1 MNATTQHLEYILNAN
16 WTDYINRN
24 PEMYR
29 RVENVQWFRAARLG
43 TLDTFGGPEH
53 CRRVML
59 NCEYEMVTR
68 PALWPWQGQS

>member
-1 MNATTQHLEYILNAN
+1 MIPAMQRLDYLLTASFTQFI
-16 WTDYINRN
+16 DRPQDI
-24 PEMYR
+24 YR

-59 NCEYEMVTR
+59 ECEQEMVTR
-68 PALWPWQGQS
+68 PEPWPWEG

>member
-1 MNATTQHLEYILNAN
+1 MSPAMQRLEYLLNASF
-16 WTDYINRN
+16 TRFIDY
-24 PEMYR
+24 PQDVYR

-59 NCEYEMVTR
+59 NCEQEMVTR
-68 PALWPWQGQS
+68 PEPWPWQA

>member
-1 MNATTQHLEYILNAN
+1 MNPAMQRLEYLLNASF
-16 WTDYINRN
+16 TRFIDRPQDI
-24 PEMYR
+24 YR

-59 NCEYEMVTR
+59 NCEQEMVTR
-68 PALWPWQGQS
+68 PEPWPWQA

>member
-1 MNATTQHLEYILNAN
+1 MTPAMQRLEYLLNASF
-16 WTDYINRN
+16 TRFIDRHQDI
-24 PEMYR
+24 YR

-59 NCEYEMVTR
+59 NCEQEMVAR
-68 PALWPWQGQS
+68 PEPWPWER

>member
-1 MNATTQHLEYILNAN
+1 MSPAMQRLEYLLSASFTRFI
-16 WTDYINRN
+16 DY
-24 PEMYR
+24 PQDVYR

-59 NCEYEMVTR
+59 NCEQEMVTR
-68 PALWPWQGQS
+68 PEPWPWHA